1 MTTAVLERTPAT
13 AAPQEAAFVVKDAD
27 NAGDWRAADARLPL
41 AGRLRLNLSALGVD
55 PDAPDFGE
63 RLCRL
68 SQDNEPYDFEIS
80 AQGELIVMAPS
91 GWESNIGEKGIN
103 APLFFWCMDNDGFD
117 VSQTVM
123 FRLPSGAR
131 YMPDAAWIT
140 QERYEQLL
148 AEEYQSTIDG
158 APDFVVE
165 VRSRTDNLAEGL
177 SKMQEWMDGGSR
189 LGWYLD
195 PYNIRAYIFRQGQ
208 AVEVL
213 DDPET
218 LSGEDVLPGFV
229 FEVRRLIFAR
239 YAGRPQHQP
248 ESEPEH
254 QSEPEPVSEP
264 GLEPA
269 AEFEYEPDAEV

>member
-1 MTTAVLERTPAT
+1 MTTTAIMRPGRPAELAPDLEALPAASKPAPAV
-13 AAPQEAAFVVKDAD
+13 AD
-27 NAGDWRAADARLPL
+27 DTGRSQNEKLPELPL

-80 AQGELIVMAPS
+80 AQGELIIMPPS
-91 GWESNIGEKGIN
+91 GWESSANECVTSGSVGN
-103 APLFFWCMDNDGFD
+103 WQDANGGLSFAP
-117 VSQTVM
+117 TAM
-123 FRLPSGAR
+123 FNLPSGAR

-165 VRSRTDNLAEGL
+165 VRSRTDNLTEGL

-213 DDPET
+213 DNPET

-239 YAGRPQHQP
+239 HLTTTPHPPGAA
-248 ESEPEH
+248 
-254 QSEPEPVSEP
+254 PVP
-264 GLEPA
+264 GNGSG
-269 AEFEYEPDAEV
+269 D